1 MVLYV
6 IIYQSTHYKETIVCM
21 IIHCWY
27 CIGLTKSSFGFFQTI
42 LWKNLNNFLV
52 NSIYFMGFWQ
62 LIHIHHYGIIQSIFI
77 ALKLLYALPIYHPTP
92 FLMTFYKVNNPCN
105 QHPGQKTKHYH
116 YPKDFLC
123 ALFSS
128 PRCKCSLDFCQ
139 HRLVLLGFLL
149 YVRAI
154 I

>member
-1 MVLYV
+1 MSIKQATVVLYV

-62 LIHIHHYGIIQSIFI
+62 LIHIHHYGIIQSILTTLKILFYLHLPPPPLQ
-77 ALKLLYALPIYHPTP
+77 ALATLLMSPQFCFFHNVIPLDSSSIQP
-92 FLMTFYKVNNPCN
+92 FQTGFF
-105 QHPGQKTKHYH
+105 Q
-116 YPKDFLC
+116 
-123 ALFSS
+123 SI
-128 PRCKCSLDFCQ
+128 KC
-139 HRLVLLGFLL
+139 
-149 YVRAI
+149 I
-154 I
+154 